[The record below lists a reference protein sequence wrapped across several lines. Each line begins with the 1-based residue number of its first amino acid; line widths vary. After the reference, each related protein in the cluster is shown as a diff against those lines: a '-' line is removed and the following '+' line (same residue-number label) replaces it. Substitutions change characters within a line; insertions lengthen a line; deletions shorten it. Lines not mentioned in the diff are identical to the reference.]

1 MSGFKRDRSG
11 HAKRH
16 HDGPKQGGAPK
27 PVVRNAYTPM
37 FERFRDELDEHH
49 DRRERIIKASRDI
62 TALSKK
68 IIFSLQRVRKI
79 DGDIPQDIAKEMNAR
94 LNEIAK
100 LLAIIGPE
108 TQGINRHRYAYSLR
122 CLEELVEALSFAH
135 YLKTQS
141 LVSMDELTSV
151 TDDLARK
158 GAAAEDEAMADADD
172 DHRGAAEGHSKAD
185 AASGDPPATAAP
197 QNASPPP
204 TVQLT
209 EYDYIYGLF
218 DLSGEMMR
226 FATTTTAL
234 TGELATSSSAEGGL
248 PGSRPRTIVRDMQD
262 LGSLFEM
269 LPQQRNKTWDGKMGV
284 LRASV
289 AKVERLGYGITVRGS
304 EREKGWV
311 PDMRDEEPGS
321 PE

>member
-1 MSGFKRDRSG
+1 
-11 HAKRH
+11 
-16 HDGPKQGGAPK
+16 
-27 PVVRNAYTPM
+27 
-37 FERFRDELDEHH
+37 
-49 DRRERIIKASRDI
+49 
-62 TALSKK
+62 
-68 IIFSLQRVRKI
+68 
-79 DGDIPQDIAKEMNAR
+79 MNAR
-94 LNEIAK
+94 LSEIAK

-158 GAAAEDEAMADADD
+158 GAAAEDEVMPDADD
-172 DHRGAAEGHSKAD
+172 HHGAAEGDSKAGATSD
-185 AASGDPPATAAP
+185 EPPAAAP
-197 QNASPPP
+197 QNASPP

-234 TGELATSSSAEGGL
+234 TGELATSSSSSAEGGL